1 MAIVI
6 IVLGLI
12 LGGCGTKAASVLQPR
27 SAPAV
32 TCVQSVATWSCR

>member
-12 LGGCGTKAASVLQPR
+12 LAGCGTKADMVLQPR

-32 TCVQSVATWSCR
+32 TCVQSAAAWSCH

>member
-12 LGGCGTKAASVLQPR
+12 IVGCGIKPTTILQPR

-32 TCVQSVATWSCR
+32 TCVQSAAAWSCQ